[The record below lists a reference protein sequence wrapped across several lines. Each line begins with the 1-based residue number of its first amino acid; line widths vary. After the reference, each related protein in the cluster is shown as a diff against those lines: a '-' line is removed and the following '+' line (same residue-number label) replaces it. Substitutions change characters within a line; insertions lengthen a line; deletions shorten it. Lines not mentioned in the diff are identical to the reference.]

1 MCRLLCL
8 SAFIVRNLI
17 YNSLHT
23 HLTVCGLRLIT
34 VGFALYVNLLIGTN
48 KERELKNFTILLVKT
63 NKSRTF
69 AAELLV
75 P

>member
-1 MCRLLCL
+1 MYRLLCL

-17 YNSLHT
+17 YNALHT

-48 KERELKNFTILLVKT
+48 KEAQTKKLYYSFGEN
-63 NKSRTF
+63 
-69 AAELLV
+69 E
-75 P
+75 